1 MEDYST
7 TTVQLPDVNEVEAW
21 AKSQKRV
28 TNKEIRKRFDLEYED
43 ADTVYSFLKSVGVI
57 GSMGY
62 VQE

>member
-28 TNKEIRKRFDLEYED
+28 TNKGIRERFDLEYED